1 MVKMYYLGDI
11 KEELWVVD
19 ENVVN
24 VIIIVNYDQWLLD
37 LWCISY
43 RDEIQQRLDI
53 FGYKYDQSVL
63 GPINTCC
70 DQ

>member
-11 KEELWVVD
+11 KEQPWVVD

-43 RDEIQQRLDI
+43 HDEIQQRLDI

-63 GPINTCC
+63 GLINTC
-70 DQ
+70 

>member
-1 MVKMYYLGDI
+1 MVTMFYLGDI
-11 KEELWVVD
+11 KEQPWVVD
-19 ENVVN
+19 EKVVN
-24 VIIIVNYDQWLLD
+24 VIVIVNYYQWLLD

-43 RDEIQQRLDI
+43 RDEIQQRPDI

>member
-24 VIIIVNYDQWLLD
+24 VIIIVNYCQWLLD

-63 GPINTCC
+63 GLINTC
-70 DQ
+70 